1 MNVEST
7 PLPREQ
13 GERFLSPGQ
22 VAGRLLMRVEGVLDL
37 INEGRLQAEP
47 GGRSGYRIPERAL
60 LEFQRTAYRREH
72 FPGVHH
78 GLHSWPTDQPRSSN
92 LPVPA
97 QNAAE
102 NRALAP
108 RWPFPHA

>member
-7 PLPREQ
+7 PQSREQ
-13 GERFLSPGQ
+13 GDRYLSPAE
-22 VAGRLLMRVEGVLDL
+22 VAGRLLMRVEGVIDL

-60 LEFQRTAYRREH
+60 LEFRRTAYRREH
-72 FPGVHH
+72 FPGVNH
-78 GLHSWPTDQPRSSN
+78 GLHSWPTDQPQSST

-97 QNAAE
+97 QNATE
-102 NRALAP
+102 NEALAP